1 MPCEVISI
9 SRLDAK
15 DQQSVGRFN
24 QAEEARQ
31 WIEERRQSEPLR
43 YFVLFAQVSAKTR
56 IATYHTL

>member
-1 MPCEVISI
+1 MCEVVSI

-15 DQQSVGRFN
+15 DQQSVGRFD
-24 QAEEARQ
+24 QPDQARQ
-31 WIEERRQSEPLR
+31 WIDERRTTEPLR